1 MTYTKNP
8 KIVKPKL
15 NLKNTLLGL
24 GFSSAVVISATQ
36 LTAPSE
42 GLVLTPYL
50 DVVGI
55 ATACYGTTNKNNIG
69 VVIKDKVYTE
79 QECTIMLAKELAEVE
94 KQITPLIKVPVND
107 YQKAAF
113 LDFSYNLGVGAFK
126 NSSVLGFLNAG
137 NTKASCEAMMKY
149 VFAGDCREG
158 QKGCVLTASG
168 KWKLKLNGLIERRG
182 LEMKYC
188 LGEIKLQDDRN
199 GN

>member
-1 MTYTKNP
+1 MTYTKKP

-15 NLKNTLLGL
+15 NLRNTLLSL

-50 DVVGI
+50 DVVNVK
-55 ATACYGTTNKNNIG
+55 TVCYGTTNKNNIG

-79 QECTIMLAKELAEVE
+79 TECTIMLAKELAEIE
-94 KQITPLIKVPVND
+94 KQITPMIKAPIND

-113 LDFSYNLGVGAFK
+113 LDFSYNVGVSTFK
-126 NSSVLGFLNAG
+126 KSGVLGYFNAG
-137 NTKASCEAMMKY
+137 NTKAGCEKLVEY
-149 VFAGDCREG
+149 VFAGVCEAT
-158 QKGCVLTASG
+158 QKDCVLTPSG
-168 KWKLKLNGLIERRG
+168 RWKFKLKGLVERRN

-188 LGEIKLQDDRN
+188 LGEIK
-199 GN
+199 

>member
-15 NLKNTLLGL
+15 NLRNTLLGL

-50 DVVGI
+50 DVVNV
-55 ATACYGTTNKNNIG
+55 ATACYGTTDNNNIG

-79 QECTIMLAKELAEVE
+79 QECTIMLATELEEIE
-94 KQITPLIKVPVND
+94 KQITPMIKAPIND

-113 LDFSYNLGVGAFK
+113 LDFSYNVGVGAFQK
-126 NSSVLGFLNAG
+126 SSVLGFLNAG
-137 NTKASCEAMMKY
+137 NTKASCESLMKY
-149 VFAGDCREG
+149 VFAGDCKEG
-158 QKGCVLTASG
+158 QKNCVLTASG
-168 KWKLKLNGLIERRG
+168 KWKSKLNGLVERRN

-188 LGEIKLQDDRN
+188 LGEIKLQDDRK
-199 GN
+199 

>member
-15 NLKNTLLGL
+15 NLRNTLLGL

-50 DVVGI
+50 DVMNVK
-55 ATACYGTTNKNNIG
+55 TACYGTTNKNNIG

-79 QECTIMLAKELAEVE
+79 QECTIMLATELDEIE
-94 KQITPLIKVPVND
+94 KQITPMIKVPINN

-113 LDFSYNLGVGAFK
+113 LDFSYNLGTTAFQK
-126 NSSVLGFLNAG
+126 SSILGLMNAG
-137 NTKASCEAMMKY
+137 NTKAACAILMEY
-149 VFAGDCREG
+149 VFAGQCKQGMKD
-158 QKGCVLTASG
+158 CVLTASG
-168 KWKLKLNGLIERRG
+168 KWKLKLNGLVERRN

-188 LGEIKLQDDRN
+188 LGEIK
-199 GN
+199 